1 LIQFPLGVFGIA
13 MATAVFPFFS
23 THAARK
29 DWTSFTDTFNQAIR
43 VVLFIGI
50 PASVGLILLR
60 MPLIELFYERNAFT
74 AESTYR
80 TAAVILFYSLGVW
93 AYSASHVIVR
103 AFYSMQNTLTPVKV
117 GIAMVG
123 LNLVLNLTLIWF
135 LREGGLALATAISAT
150 VQVIILFAILQK
162 KLNLTGYKHILA
174 SILKTLIA
182 TFCMYI
188 ACWITLKMIPAG
200 DGKLMIKFIRLLIP
214 LAAAL
219 TAFFTAS
226 FLLKSE
232 ELRYLYTSFR
242 KKSD

>member
-1 LIQFPLGVFGIA
+1 
-13 MATAVFPFFS
+13 M
-23 THAARK
+23 
-29 DWTSFTDTFNQAIR
+29 
-43 VVLFIGI
+43 
-50 PASVGLILLR
+50 
-60 MPLIELFYERNAFT
+60 
-74 AESTYR
+74 
-80 TAAVILFYSLGVW
+80 
-93 AYSASHVIVR
+93 
-103 AFYSMQNTLTPVKV
+103 
-117 GIAMVG
+117 
-123 LNLVLNLTLIWF
+123 
-135 LREGGLALATAISAT
+135 ATAISAT

-200 DGKLMIKFIRLLIP
+200 DGKLLIKFIRLLIP